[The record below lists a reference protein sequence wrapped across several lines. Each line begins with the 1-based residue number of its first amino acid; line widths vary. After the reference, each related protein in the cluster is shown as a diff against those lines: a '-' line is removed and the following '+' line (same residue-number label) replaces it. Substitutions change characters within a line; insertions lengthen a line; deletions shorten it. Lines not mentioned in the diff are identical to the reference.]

1 MEEAGLVF
9 LLKKK
14 NEEGVK
20 RRPVRAKLQH
30 DIKFYADTKHLIIQ
44 HFILLFCIIL

>member
-30 DIKFYADTKHLIIQ
+30 DTKFYADKKHLIIK
-44 HFILLFCIIL
+44 HFILLFCVTL